1 MKKQTSAFG
10 TLVFAIVF
18 FVGGLMAWQHFT
30 KPMLEEAKE
39 SEHWPT
45 VQGIIT
51 VSELNKTR
59 NNDGNDMYSANVH
72 YTYIVKDKTYSSS
85 GIKSVDGS
93 TSIKSSVK
101 NTIKKYAKG
110 KNVKVYYDPEFPETA
125 VLEPGAGLLMGV
137 LLRIPLL
144 FCAFSV
150 LMVFGLTKR
159 LLFGR

>member
-39 SEHWPT
+39 SEHWPMVEGT
-45 VQGIIT
+45 IT

-59 NNDGNDMYSANVH
+59 NNDGNDMYSAHVH
-72 YTYIVKDKTYSSS
+72 YSYSVDGKAFSSS
-85 GIKSVDGS
+85 GITAVDGS

-101 NTIKKYAKG
+101 SILRKYAKG
-110 KNVKVYYDPEFPETA
+110 TKVSVYYDPEFPETT
-125 VLEPGAGLLMGV
+125 VLEPGTGFWMAL
-137 LLRIPLL
+137 LLRLPLL
-144 FCAFSV
+144 FCVASV
-150 LMVFGLTKR
+150 LMVVSLFKR